1 MYEKS
6 LLSSIDVLPMSEKH
20 DPYGFLFF
28 FIWVGSWT
36 NKAMNRWINSWWEKM
51 AKSMAKTNCGIEWM
65 NPWSSKCTTDWR
77 NAWVYDVFLELWKN
91 ACKWSTSALTERL
104 NGWNMRKE
112 GVAMK
117 WNKLM
122 KGGTMQTI
130 ECSEPEME
138 WISWWAL
145 KNNHLYHNIIHIH
158 N

>member
-1 MYEKS
+1 MFSQCQKNMIPMDFCFSSFEFEWDREQTKPWTDGSIHGEKKWQS
-6 LLSSIDVLPMSEKH
+6 QWPKRIVGLNEWTHGVVNARLTGGMHGYMNDVWNYVRMHASE
-20 DPYGFLFF
+20 
-28 FIWVGSWT
+28 
-36 NKAMNRWINSWWEKM
+36 A
-51 AKSMAKTNCGIEWM
+51 
-65 NPWSSKCTTDWR
+65 
-77 NAWVYDVFLELWKN
+77 
-91 ACKWSTSALTERL
+91 SALTERL